1 MQKIIKQPHDNWAT
15 FYDFVYEKTFG
26 DFYNNL
32 TVQTLKAIKDILPNG
47 KIIDYGAGTGRLTIP
62 LKTDGY
68 NTIAVEKSL
77 GMVEELKNKC
87 KVLNLDLPIHNCT
100 ISEYNSANADMALAL
115 FTVLSYSINEDQLTS
130 SINNICKHLS
140 PNAFFFFDL
149 PIDYPKGGKV
159 DPIYVDEHGNHITL
173 SNVVLVEKNTNA
185 LFRYTSTIRY
195 NPQADNL
202 LWGITTDKKIAY
214 FKNEDFKKL
223 IAVKGKQKLQMHVY
237 KGKWNSYEAIMKL
250 LF

>member
-1 MQKIIKQPHDNWAT
+1 MQKTIKQPHDNWAT

-62 LKTDGY
+62 LKKDGY

-87 KVLNLDLPIHNCT
+87 KVLNLDLPIHNCS
-100 ISEYNSANADMALAL
+100 ISEYNNENADMAMAL

-149 PIDYPKGGKV
+149 PNDFFFNTGRLIDVQSK
-159 DPIYVDEHGNHITL
+159 DFNR
-173 SNVVLVEKNTNA
+173 SVEIISTNTND
-185 LFRYTSTIRY
+185 LYIYKEICSGFY
-195 NPQADNL
+195 ND
-202 LWGITTDKKIAY
+202 
-214 FKNEDFKKL
+214 
-223 IAVKGKQKLQMHVY
+223 QKF
-237 KGKWNSYEAIMKL
+237 SYEDEFQIKYWELAILDSLLVKNGLKQIDKDFSQFNSTGSTYKL
-250 LF
+250 YQKII